1 MQSTDKTYW
10 ESNTHNLISRYDS
23 GFKLIKEYNY
33 GIDDNENVHIILNKK
48 NELIVL
54 SQKWVSKFS
63 DNQFVLLDNFSNT
76 IPQNTVF
83 VKIIPLSNNNYI
95 ITSNNGIYYYNSESH
110 RLEKE
115 KLYANQYIISVTPT
129 QKGDNF
135 IVHDANNKFI
145 HYNYKN
151 KFYEIPVPSNS
162 GLLNIAS
169 ITIDHY
175 NKIWIGTDNS
185 LYVTTLTELD
195 NFCENKTK
203 SVFFYTYDYSD
214 GIKSPEFAGGLHES
228 SLLTPDG
235 YLAFNTLKGLLLFHE
250 DSVKQFF
257 PSTKV
262 FIKSIK
268 LAENTIYSTD
278 TIVSKGLSEPLKFTV
293 YTPYYGNPANLLMEY
308 AIGNSPDQ
316 QWMPIRN
323 NEFIISGLKIGTTL
337 IRIRLKNGFG
347 EQSYYY
353 TTSTII
359 NQPYFYQTSFF
370 IFTVC
375 ILSLFLFALIMNT
388 FRKSSM
394 RKKIIKANKEKITE
408 QNQQLESKT
417 QLLEST
423 IKQMEKAIIESNDS
437 KSKLNESIQ
446 LKEKFISL
454 IIHDLKSPL
463 YSQSFLL
470 NHLLASNQNQNNKL
484 SPIIADLKASN
495 NAILNFTKDFLL
507 WFSMQENGFSVNHTS
522 FQLRDLI
529 DEILILYSEIS
540 KQKSVPLNNN
550 VTPQLLVSSDRILL
564 EIILRNVIDNALKYT
579 EEGKI
584 DIYTRNNEETIE
596 IIITDTGVG
605 IKSETL
611 NIIKDIKNEKA
622 LSSFGYRFIQ
632 TLSLKISAQIE
643 IAQNHPKGTIVIVQL
658 PKTVSKE
665 ILLST

>member
-1 MQSTDKTYW
+1 
-10 ESNTHNLISRYDS
+10 
-23 GFKLIKEYNY
+23 
-33 GIDDNENVHIILNKK
+33 
-48 NELIVL
+48 
-54 SQKWVSKFS
+54 
-63 DNQFVLLDNFSNT
+63 
-76 IPQNTVF
+76 
-83 VKIIPLSNNNYI
+83 
-95 ITSNNGIYYYNSESH
+95 
-110 RLEKE
+110 
-115 KLYANQYIISVTPT
+115 
-129 QKGDNF
+129 
-135 IVHDANNKFI
+135 
-145 HYNYKN
+145 
-151 KFYEIPVPSNS
+151 
-162 GLLNIAS
+162 
-169 ITIDHY
+169 
-175 NKIWIGTDNS
+175 
-185 LYVTTLTELD
+185 
-195 NFCENKTK
+195 
-203 SVFFYTYDYSD
+203 
-214 GIKSPEFAGGLHES
+214 
-228 SLLTPDG
+228 
-235 YLAFNTLKGLLLFHE
+235 
-250 DSVKQFF
+250 
-257 PSTKV
+257 
-262 FIKSIK
+262 
-268 LAENTIYSTD
+268 
-278 TIVSKGLSEPLKFTV
+278 
-293 YTPYYGNPANLLMEY
+293 
-308 AIGNSPDQ
+308 
-316 QWMPIRN
+316 
-323 NEFIISGLKIGTTL
+323 
-337 IRIRLKNGFG
+337 
-347 EQSYYY
+347 
-353 TTSTII
+353 
-359 NQPYFYQTSFF
+359 
-370 IFTVC
+370 
-375 ILSLFLFALIMNT
+375 
-388 FRKSSM
+388 M

-463 YSQSFLL
+463 YSQSILL